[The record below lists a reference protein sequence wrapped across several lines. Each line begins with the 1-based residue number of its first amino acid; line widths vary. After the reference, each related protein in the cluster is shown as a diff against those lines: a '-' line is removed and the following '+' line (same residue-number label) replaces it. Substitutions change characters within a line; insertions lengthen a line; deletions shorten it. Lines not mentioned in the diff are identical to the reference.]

1 MKFVKEILEEYIFI
15 KMNYIELN
23 NILDNVHLSKCI
35 KIRLNI
41 SEERMKIV
49 KEIMGNEHVEIKHIQ
64 EDYYIVYTR

>member
-64 EDYYIVYTR
+64 EDYYIVYTL